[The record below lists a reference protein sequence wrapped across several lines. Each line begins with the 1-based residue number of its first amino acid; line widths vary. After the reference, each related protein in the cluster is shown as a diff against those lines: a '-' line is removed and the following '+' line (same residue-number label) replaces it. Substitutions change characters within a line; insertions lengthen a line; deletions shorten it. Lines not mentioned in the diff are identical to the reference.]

1 MSMRS
6 TRALRREGRGRQREG
21 HFVLHGLRRARRRG
35 GRCRDHT
42 L

>member
-6 TRALRREGRGRQREG
+6 TRALRRAKRGRQGEA
-21 HFVLHGLRRARRRG
+21 HFVLHGLRRARRRR
-35 GRCRDHT
+35 GRCRDQA